1 MKIGAVSLENAT
13 VMAPLAGITNLPHR
27 LLARA
32 AGCGLVVSEMVSAN
46 GLVHGS
52 PKTFQ
57 LLASVPEEKPMAV
70 QIFGADPGMMAEA
83 AGMVEDS
90 GADILDINF
99 GCSVKK
105 ILKSGSGAA
114 LMRAP
119 GTARAVLSAVRRRI
133 RIPLTIKI
141 RSGWDPSGDQALQI
155 ARIAE
160 DCGVDAVA
168 VHPRTAVQ
176 GFRGL
181 SDWSVIAAVKR
192 AVGIPVIGNGDIV
205 EPEDALRMRRE
216 TGCDGVM
223 VGRAAIGAP
232 WLFSRITALER
243 GEAPPG
249 ETLDLR
255 VSTMIRY
262 LDASVACLGEET
274 ACRMMRSRL
283 GWFVKGL
290 PHGSRFRASITRVS
304 TRREALALIDAFRE
318 TAAAGDACAAA
329 AGSGCR

>member
-1 MKIGAVSLENAT
+1 MNIGSLTLENST
-13 VMAPLAGITNLPHR
+13 IMAPLAGITNLPHR
-27 LLARA
+27 LLARK

-52 PKTFQ
+52 LATLR
-57 LLASVPEEKPMAV
+57 LLASDPAEKPLAV
-70 QIFGADPGMMAEA
+70 QIFGSDPGMMAEA
-83 AGMVEDS
+83 AGMVEAA

-99 GCSVKK
+99 GCAVRK

-114 LMRAP
+114 LMRTP
-119 GTARAVLSAVRRRI
+119 EKARSLLTAVRQRI

-141 RSGWDPSGDQALQI
+141 RSGWEPSGDQAVEI

-176 GFRGL
+176 GFRGR
-181 SDWSVIAAVKR
+181 SDWSIIRAVKE
-192 AVGIPVIGNGDIV
+192 AVSIPVIGNGDVV

-216 TGCDGVM
+216 TGCDAVM

-232 WLFSRITALER
+232 WIFARINALER
-243 GEAPPG
+243 GEAAPA
-249 ETLDLR
+249 ETPAMR
-255 VSTMIRY
+255 IGAMIRY
-262 LDASVACLGEET
+262 LDDSVACLGEAT

-290 PHGSRFRASITRVS
+290 PHGSRFRASITRVE
-304 TRREALALIDAFRE
+304 TREEALELIASFRATLE
-318 TAAAGDACAAA
+318 TEAPVPAG
-329 AGSGCR
+329 AG